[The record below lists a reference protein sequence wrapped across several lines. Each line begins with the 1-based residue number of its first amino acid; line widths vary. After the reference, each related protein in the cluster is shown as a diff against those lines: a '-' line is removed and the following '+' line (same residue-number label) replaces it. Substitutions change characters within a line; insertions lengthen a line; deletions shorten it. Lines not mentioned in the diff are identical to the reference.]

1 VTATLETRQGR
12 SSDPACHV
20 RLEHVTKHFAGRRGD
35 AGTLAIDDVSLEIG
49 TGQVFGVVGYSGA
62 GKSTLVRLINTLEQ
76 PTSGRIQVSG
86 REITTLG
93 ERERREVRREI
104 GMIFQHF
111 NLFRSRTVAGNVA
124 YPLKVAGVE
133 RQERDRRV
141 AELLDFVGLLER
153 AHAHPEQ
160 LSGGQRQRVGIA
172 RALAAQPAL
181 LLADEATSALDPQTT
196 ADVLELLRRAN
207 KELGITVV
215 VVTHDIDVVREIADH
230 VAVMAEGRVVESGS
244 VYDVFAHPQTETAA
258 SFARAALQ
266 DHPSP
271 SVAAHLREIHAG
283 RRIVKVTIHSQR
295 SVRSTLGSAFSAP
308 GASAEISVQT
318 AVQRAFAGHDVGAEI
333 VYGAVREL
341 LGRPVGSLTFALT
354 GDDPHIDAA
363 LDEIRNAGIAISE
376 EAE

>member
-1 VTATLETRQGR
+1 MSLTEATAVTAASDEGGR
-12 SSDPACHV
+12 GRASGPACHV
-20 RLEHVTKHFAGRRGD
+20 RLEHVTKQFADRHGD
-35 AGTLAIDDVSLEIG
+35 GGTLAIDDVSLEIG

-76 PTSGRIQVSG
+76 PTSGRIQVNG
-86 REITTLG
+86 RELTELG
-93 ERERREVRREI
+93 ERERREVRREM

-111 NLFRSRTVAGNVA
+111 NLFHSRTVAGNVG

-172 RALAAQPAL
+172 RALATQPAL
-181 LLADEATSALDPQTT
+181 LLADEATSALDPETT

-207 KELGITVV
+207 QEFGITVV
-215 VVTHDIDVVREIADH
+215 VVTHDIDVIRELADH

-244 VYDVFAHPQTETAA
+244 VYDVFAHPQTDVAA

-266 DHPSP
+266 DHPSAG
-271 SVAAHLREIHAG
+271 VAARLRESHAG
-283 RRIVKVTIHSQR
+283 RIVSVAIHGQEGLQGER
-295 SVRSTLGSAFSAP
+295 G
-308 GASAEISVQT
+308 VQ
-318 AVQRAFAGHDVGAEI
+318 AVVQGAFAARNVGAEI
-333 VYGAVREL
+333 IYGAVREL
-341 LGRPVGSLTFALT
+341 FGKPVGSLTFELT
-354 GDDPHIDAA
+354 GNEADIDAA
-363 LDEIRNAGIAISE
+363 LSE
-376 EAE
+376 LRGRGVIVGEELA